1 MRKKSIRTATERFRE
16 KVDGILDFTKRIES
30 SLTASDISWCYDI
43 AIIRLYL
50 EFEDLMLNC
59 LVAFLN
65 RDPEQFS
72 KLKQR
77 EFPKHMNTDLCKYL
91 IYGDG
96 YFDFSGRDGIIRKIR
111 NFIPKGHWFPQIVS
125 RDDYRDALDKL
136 CALRNFAAHDSAVS
150 KKRALGVIGE
160 ERSKLSSSGAWLKTQ
175 GRLKEICNDLQDM
188 AQKIEDKADF

>member
-1 MRKKSIRTATERFRE
+1 MRIKSIRTATERFRE

-43 AIIRLYL
+43 AIIRLYR

-59 LVAFLN
+59 LVALLN
-65 RDPEQFS
+65 SDPKTFS
-72 KLKQR
+72 ELKR
-77 EFPKHMNTDLCKYL
+77 RKFPKRMGADLCEYL

-96 YFDFSGRDGIIRKIR
+96 YFDFSGRDGLIRKIR
-111 NFIPKGHWFPQIVS
+111 NFIPGDHWFKEIVS

-160 ERSKLSSSGAWLKTQ
+160 KRSRLSSSGAWLKTQ
-175 GRLKEICNDLQDM
+175 GRLKKICNDLQDM
-188 AQKIEDKADF
+188 AQKIEDKAGF